1 MSLAGGITG
10 VENSAEIDELARFAI
25 DEHNKKESA
34 SLEFGKVIEAKQQVV
49 QGTMYYITL
58 EATDGG
64 DKKTYEAKVW
74 VKPWENFR
82 ELQELK
88 LV

>member
-10 VENSAEIDELARFAI
+10 VENSAEIDELARFTI
-25 DEHNKKESA
+25 DEHNKKESV
-34 SLEFGKVIEAKQQVV
+34 SLEYGKVIEAKQQVV